1 MTTGKMSKGLAEN
14 GTGTGEAV
22 SVLFGPQGQVTTNT
36 LLEIRALLH
45 ENTHLNF
52 LSETISELP
61 TLWRAILGAWPDL
74 DRLPAEERLTELSQ
88 FFKGGPA
95 PSFSEPADN
104 ILLCP
109 LTVIAQ
115 IVEFWKSTHGIGD
128 RSFIGSQLRDVQ
140 GFCLGFLTA
149 VALSCSRNEAQ
160 YKSLASTA
168 VRLAVCLGAV
178 VDLNAV
184 SDSGSRCGSAS
195 TMAVRWKSKAHWQH
209 LQHTIERYPRAYLS
223 CITGSQTA
231 TITIPESDLA
241 SVVSDL
247 AERGMLT
254 MPLAPRGR
262 WHHQDNLQGL
272 QAISAL
278 CERDDRFK
286 FPNADALNNSLL
298 SSIDGKP
305 IRQGAL
311 HTIALKSILTEQARW
326 DLMIDASANAMK
338 AQNLDY
344 RYLMIGEKVTIPRTV
359 NGVPSAAGLSEGL
372 PNGHGS
378 HPEEHHVNGHVS
390 TSNTDERT
398 MQDDLL
404 AALEDDSIPDNA
416 IAIIGMACR
425 YPEADSLEDF
435 WDLINEGR
443 CVIRQFP
450 EERFKPS
457 ELARGPRG
465 PFWGGYLREPDVFDH
480 RFFGISGREAKS
492 MDPQQRMALQVAYEA
507 MESSGYCGLRSGDF
521 DQEIGCYIG
530 VANDDYDCNVASHP
544 INAFSLTGTLRSYIA
559 GRISHFFGWSGPSVT
574 IDTACSASFV
584 AIHTACR
591 ALQANDCTVA
601 LAGGVC
607 AITSSR
613 MTQNLIGATFLS
625 PTGKSKAFD
634 ADADGYCRAEGAGL
648 VVLRRLKDA
657 VRQGD
662 AILGVITGSA
672 VNQASNTSSIQVPDT
687 ISQLALYQKA
697 LVESGTDPTD
707 VTYVEAHGTGTQ
719 VGDPVEL
726 KSIRETF
733 GGPHRSDE
741 VFVGSVKDNIGHT
754 EASSGAAS
762 LLKTIMMMHKKTI
775 PKQANFKR
783 LNPKMKPLGPDRVA
797 IPIETREWKAS
808 KRIAMV
814 NNYGASGNNAA
825 MIVQDASSLSLA
837 LSPNTGVGREL
848 SHFPIFISG
857 KTPESVRSYCDHL
870 GKFLSRTTSTRSLAD
885 IAYNLAMKQNRGFDN
900 SLVLMSASTQD
911 LSNQLEQAA
920 SGITEIPQKTKS
932 PKSSVVLC
940 FGGQDGKTA
949 HISKGLYD
957 ECVLLQRHLADCE
970 SVCTNELSLPSLFP
984 AIFDPEPIHNI
995 VALHC
1000 VLFAIQYACAM
1011 SWLDCGL
1018 KVERMIGHSFGQLTA
1033 LCVAGSLSLSDAIRL
1048 VSERAR
1054 LVETH
1059 CTERGLMLAVEGSAE
1074 DIDSLLHHAA
1084 QNCPSADIACYNGP
1098 KNFVIAGDDT
1108 SITAIE
1114 KASEAFP
1121 TRFRMRRLENSHAFH
1136 SRLLDRITPGLLQT
1150 AGELHFGVPA
1160 IPIEACSNDDDWSTI
1175 TAQKIARHT
1184 RQPVHFM
1191 HAVRKVE
1198 QQANGRVIWLEAGSG
1213 SPVIPMLKRAV
1224 HSPEKHVYIPTA
1236 LRGPDAQVNLTKAV
1250 CLLWSNGVSA
1260 QFWPFHRCQ
1269 MSSYGWIN
1277 LPPYQFAKTRHWLE
1291 YKPAA
1296 PVWATS
1302 ADMTTPVNLD
1312 QDLVRL
1318 CSDQPRLG
1326 EVLFEINPR
1335 HELYQLS
1342 TSGHEVVE
1350 QSLCPASLYI
1360 EFVLMA
1366 SRMLS
1371 DAQSQTAVVPR
1382 IGDLTMSSPLVLNPV
1397 GRVFL
1402 KLSERDPHSHPRSWD
1417 FSLFT
1422 LDEQRS
1428 PDEPTTHGSG
1438 HITVSEAAVPPVISN
1453 LQSLSR
1459 LMLQRCKDIESS
1471 PSSIGFKGPTVY
1483 QAMRRVVTY
1492 VDYFQGIQSYYA
1504 LGSESV
1510 ARITLPS
1517 SRPANRGT
1525 SFCDPVLTDSFT
1537 QAGGVLANCFCI
1549 DEDGEMWICN
1559 YIGDI
1564 AYTRQFVES
1573 GREEG
1578 KVWTVYAEC
1587 ERPAPKKLRCNIF
1600 VFDAESGHLVLTIM
1614 AISFQKTSIKSL
1626 TKVLGKMNSR
1636 KAPLQDSI
1644 RAPINA
1650 LVSAEATDA
1659 SPVRWE
1665 ADLSAGRTRTHAPDA
1680 ALSRQPE
1687 LPRKEVQMPTAATDV
1702 AQNRA
1707 EDSTQKVKEMLSDV
1721 LEIPLEEIPLG
1732 SSLED
1737 LGIDSLLATEVFTEI
1752 SKRFKMSVSHSDFAT
1767 ISDVNGLARLL
1778 GAARTG
1784 QPSTLA
1790 STRQSTSSSAPT
1802 QLSTSATSSP
1812 PLSTET
1818 VVYAERDGLSLSA
1831 DIYYPNGLVDK
1842 QKPLPIALMI
1852 HGGGHVISTR
1862 RDIRDDQTQL
1872 LLQAGFLPVSV
1883 DYRLCPEVTLS
1894 EGPML
1899 DVRDALAWARTTL
1912 PSLPLRCPDGTLIRA
1927 DGTRVVAVGWSSG
1940 AHLAMSLGWTACTA
1954 GVRPPEAVLA
1964 FYGPSD
1970 YEDPFWTLP
1979 NLPFGHEA
1987 VPPPG
1992 PGYEHLYQG
2001 LHDLPVVGYS
2011 PNPALRALGGWMAL
2025 DDPRSRIILH
2035 MNWEG
2040 KTLPVLLNGLRRTG
2054 EGKGVCS
2061 PASPSAEQIRA
2072 VSPLA
2077 QIRAGRYRTPTFL
2090 IHGTRDDL
2098 VPWQASRRTYE
2109 ALYEEGVPA
2118 GLAILEDALH
2128 LFDIYPGSKRN
2139 ADSVKAVRDGYDFL
2153 REHV

>member
-1 MTTGKMSKGLAEN
+1 MSKAPAEN
-14 GTGTGEAV
+14 SMGTGEAV

-36 LLEIRALLH
+36 LLELRALLH
-45 ENTHLNF
+45 ENSHLNF

-61 TLWRAILGAWPDL
+61 TIWRAILGACPDL
-74 DRLPAEERLTELSQ
+74 DRLPAEKRLTELSQ
-88 FFKGGPA
+88 FFEGGPA
-95 PSFSEPADN
+95 PTFSEPADN
-104 ILLCP
+104 VLLCP
-109 LTVIAQ
+109 LTVIAH
-115 IVEFWKSTHGIGD
+115 IVEFWKATHGLGD

-149 VALSCSRNEAQ
+149 AALSCSRNEDQ

-168 VRLAVCLGAV
+168 VRLALCLGAV

-184 SDSGSRCGSAS
+184 SDPSPL
-195 TMAVRWKSKAHWQH
+195 TMAVRWKSKAYWQH
-209 LQHTIERYPRAYLS
+209 LQNTIQRHPRTYIS

-231 TITIPESDLA
+231 TITVPESDA
-241 SVVSDL
+241 ESFVSGL
-247 AERGMLT
+247 AEGGMLT

-286 FPNADALNNSLL
+286 LPNADALNNPLL
-298 SSIDGKP
+298 SSIDGEP
-305 IRQGAL
+305 IKQGAL

-326 DLMIDASANAMK
+326 DLMIDAFTNAMK
-338 AQNLDY
+338 AQNLDHH
-344 RYLMIGEKVTIPRTV
+344 YLMIGEKVTIPRTV
-359 NGVPSAAGLSEGL
+359 NGVTSAAGL
-372 PNGHGS
+372 PKDNA
-378 HPEEHHVNGHVS
+378 S
-390 TSNTDERT
+390 TSNMDGRT
-398 MQDDLL
+398 MYDELL
-404 AALEDDSIPDNA
+404 AGLEDGSIPDTA

-425 YPEADSLEDF
+425 YPEADSMEDF
-435 WDLINEGR
+435 WDLINEGK

-457 ELARGPRG
+457 ELAREPRG
-465 PFWGGYLREPDVFDH
+465 PFWGGYVRESDMFDH
-480 RFFGISGREAKS
+480 RFFGLSGREAKS
-492 MDPQQRMALQVAYEA
+492 MDPQQRMTLQVAYEA

-521 DQEIGCYIG
+521 DDEIGCYIG
-530 VANDDYDCNVASHP
+530 VANDEYDCNVASHP
-544 INAFSLTGTLRSYIA
+544 VNAFSLTGTLRSYIA

-584 AIHTACR
+584 AIHSACR
-591 ALQANDCTVA
+591 ALQTNDCNVA

-607 AITSSR
+607 AITSAR

-625 PTGKSKAFD
+625 PTGRSKAFD

-657 VRQGD
+657 IRQGD
-662 AILGVITGSA
+662 NILGVITGSA

-697 LVESGTDPTD
+697 LVESGTDPKD
-707 VTYVEAHGTGTQ
+707 VSYVEAHGTGTQ

-733 GGPHRSDE
+733 GGPQRSDD
-741 VFVGSVKDNIGHT
+741 VFVGSVKDNIGHS

-762 LLKTIMMMHKKTI
+762 LLKTILMMQKKTI
-775 PKQANFKR
+775 PKLANFKR
-783 LNPKMKPLGPDRVA
+783 LNPKIPPLGPDRVA
-797 IPIETREWKAS
+797 IPIETMEWKAA
-808 KRIAMV
+808 KRIAMI

-825 MIVQDASSLSLA
+825 MILREAGSSLT
-837 LSPNTGVGREL
+837 LSPNTGIGREL
-848 SHFPIFISG
+848 SHYPIFISG
-857 KTPESVRSYCDHL
+857 KTPESVRSFCDHL

-885 IAYNLAMKQNRGFDN
+885 ITYNLAMKQNRSFDS
-900 SLVLMSASTQD
+900 SLVLMSTSIQD
-911 LSNQLEQAA
+911 LSSQLEKVA

-932 PKSSVVLC
+932 PKPSIVLC

-957 ECVLLQRHLADCE
+957 ESVLLQRHLADCE
-970 SVCTNELSLPSLFP
+970 AVCTNELSLPSLFP
-984 AIFDPEPIHNI
+984 AIFDPAPIQNI

-1018 KVERMIGHSFGQLTA
+1018 KVEKMIGHSFGQLTA
-1033 LCVAGSLSLSDAIRL
+1033 LCVAGSLPLSDAMRL
-1048 VSERAR
+1048 VAERAR

-1059 CTERGLMLAVEGSAE
+1059 CTERGVMLAVEGSAE
-1074 DIDSLLHHAA
+1074 DIDSLLQQA
-1084 QNCPSADIACYNGP
+1084 PSADIACYNGP
-1098 KNFVIAGDDT
+1098 KSFVLAGDDA

-1114 KASEAFP
+1114 KASEASP
-1121 TRFRMRRLENSHAFH
+1121 NRFRMRRLENSHAFH
-1136 SRLLDRITPGLLQT
+1136 SRLLDGITPALHQT
-1150 AGELHFGVPA
+1150 AEELRFGVPA
-1160 IPIEACSNDDDWSTI
+1160 IPIEACSIEDDWSAI
-1175 TAQKIARHT
+1175 TAQKIVRHT
-1184 RQPVHFM
+1184 RQAVHFM

-1213 SPVIPMLKRAV
+1213 SPIIPMLKRAV
-1224 HSPEKHVYIPTA
+1224 QSPEKHVYIPTA
-1236 LRGPDAQVNLTKAV
+1236 LRSQDAQVNLTKAI

-1260 QFWPFHRCQ
+1260 QFWPFHRDQ
-1269 MSSYGWIN
+1269 MSSYGWVN

-1291 YKPAA
+1291 FKPAT
-1296 PVWATS
+1296 PVWATT
-1302 ADMTTPVNLD
+1302 DLTPHVTSD
-1312 QDLVRL
+1312 RDLVRL
-1318 CSDQPRLG
+1318 CSNQPRPG

-1335 HELYQLS
+1335 HEIYQLS

-1366 SRMLS
+1366 SRMLA
-1371 DAQSQTAVVPR
+1371 DAQGHTAAVVPR

-1402 KLSERDPHSHPRSWD
+1402 KLSERDSDSHERSWD

-1438 HITVSEAAVPPVISN
+1438 TITLSETAVPPVINN

-1459 LMLQRCKDIESS
+1459 LMMQRCKEIESS
-1471 PSSIGFKGPTVY
+1471 PESTGFKGPTVY

-1492 VDYFQGIQSYYA
+1492 VDYFQGITSYYS
-1504 LGSESV
+1504 LGSEAA

-1517 SRPANRGT
+1517 ARPENRGVG
-1525 SFCDPVLTDSFT
+1525 FCDPVLTDSFT

-1549 DEDGEMWICN
+1549 NEDGEMWICN

-1564 AYTRQFVES
+1564 AYTKEFVET
-1573 GREEG
+1573 GRENG
-1578 KVWTVYAEC
+1578 KVWTAYAEC
-1587 ERPAPKKLRCNIF
+1587 ERPAPKKLQCNIF
-1600 VFDAESGHLVLTIM
+1600 IFDPESGHLILTIR

-1626 TKVLGKMNSR
+1626 TKVLGKLNSR
-1636 KAPLQDSI
+1636 NIALHDSA
-1644 RAPINA
+1644 RAPTNA
-1650 LVSAEATDA
+1650 PVSFEATKA

-1665 ADLSAGRTRTHAPDA
+1665 ADLSASRTVTHAPVA
-1680 ALSRQPE
+1680 APPRQPE
-1687 LPRKEVQMPTAATDV
+1687 PPRKQVQMPTAAPDV

-1707 EDSTQKVKEMLSDV
+1707 EDMTQKVKEMLSDV
-1721 LEIPLEEIPLG
+1721 LEIPADEIPLE
-1732 SSLED
+1732 SPLED
-1737 LGIDSLLATEVFTEI
+1737 LGIDSLLATEVFAEI
-1752 SKRFKMSVSHSDFAT
+1752 SKRFKVSVSHSDFAT
-1767 ISDVNGLARLL
+1767 ISNVGGLAQLL
-1778 GAARTG
+1778 SVACAGKS
-1784 QPSTLA
+1784 STPVPA
-1790 STRQSTSSSAPT
+1790 RQSATSSSAPT
-1802 QLSTSATSSP
+1802 PVSTSAASSP
-1812 PLSTET
+1812 SLSIET
-1818 VVYAERDGLSLSA
+1818 VVFAERDGLSLSA
-1831 DIYYPNGLVDK
+1831 DIYYPNGLADK

-1894 EGPML
+1894 EGPMI

-1912 PSLPLRCPDGTLIRA
+1912 PSLALRCHDGTPIRA

-1940 AHLAMSLGWTACTA
+1940 AHLAMSLGFTASTA

-1970 YEDPFWTLP
+1970 YEDPFWTSP

-2001 LHDLPVVGYS
+2001 LHDKPVLGYS

-2040 KTLPVLLNGLRRTG
+2040 KSLPVLLNGLRRSG
-2054 EGKGVCS
+2054 DGKGVCS
-2061 PASPSAEQIRA
+2061 PASPSLEQIRA

-2077 QIRAGRYRTPTFL
+2077 QIREGRYRTPTFL

-2098 VPWQASRRTYE
+2098 VPWEASQRTYE
-2109 ALYEEGVPA
+2109 ALNANGVPA

-2153 REHV
+2153 KEHV